1 MKGRRLKINKRVL
14 SFDPGETT
22 GWVYQDIDKIIDFG
36 QAKGLTELIEVC
48 SKFEGIT
55 DHVVIED
62 YIILDK
68 KARSHA
74 GSRVPTIQMI
84 GYLKAWAIT
93 NTSHEPTMY
102 AARMKNIQQMQ
113 TGMKPI
119 GAHKDNHWVDAYNH
133 GRWYLIKECGAET
146 ALQKEIREKLES
158 GAQNGTAKS

>member
-1 MKGRRLKINKRVL
+1 MRVL

-22 GWVYQDIDKIIDFG
+22 GWCYQDKENTLDFG
-36 QAKGLTELIEVC
+36 QAKGLTELIQVC
-48 SKFEGIT
+48 DKFKGVV

-62 YIILDK
+62 YKILGQ
-68 KARSHA
+68 KAMSHS

-93 NTSHEPTMY
+93 EGLKEPTLY
-102 AARMKNIQQMQ
+102 PARLKPIQQKQ

-133 GRWYLIKECGAET
+133 GRWYLIQEHGAQT
-146 ALQKEIREKLES
+146 ALEKKM
-158 GAQNGTAKS
+158 GVKK